1 MEKEILMKV
10 RHPFLV
16 SMDYIFQTDS
26 KIYFVMTF
34 VKGGELYSLLSKE
47 KRFSEQR
54 AKFYAI

>member
-26 KIYFVMTF
+26 KLYFVMTF

-47 KRFSEQR
+47 KWFSE
-54 AKFYAI
+54 